1 MTILVRG
8 LIVKTDLDSRY
19 FFEGSADKDPTVC
32 VNDIAEQIADGL
44 VFLKCI
50 DMFGEP
56 HFVSVDHLC
65 ELFVGNYTISEDTGN
80 EGK

>member
-19 FFEGSADKDPTVC
+19 LLEGSADKDPVVC
-32 VNDIAEQIADGL
+32 ANEVAESIADGL
-44 VFLKCI
+44 VFLKCM

-56 HFVSVDHLC
+56 HFVSVDHLS
-65 ELFVGNYTISEDTGN
+65 ELFVGNYTISGDTGN